1 MTEKI
6 LIALLRFELFGTP
19 ISEELKAQIPNHE
32 KKLFSLARHHDL
44 TAALINALDKC
55 GVKVGDEVSQ
65 ALENERLLTLFR
77 HENICFA
84 QNEVCTALEAGQID
98 HIPLKG
104 AVIRG
109 LYPDPAERTS
119 CDVDILVR
127 PEDADRAVGLICE
140 ECGYTFTARNYHDIS
155 LHSPGG
161 VHIELHFEL
170 GEAVGGVGAA
180 YGRVWDYSSPA
191 PERRYE
197 RRLTDAYLIF
207 HNIAHAAYHFLFGGI
222 GVRAITDLSLMK
234 SRLGYDRGELADLL
248 SESGLETFA
257 AELFSLSD
265 AWFFGGELTEVG
277 KRMEEFVLRS
287 GVYGTQDNKVAVG
300 QGEKKGKIRYL
311 LSRIF
316 LPYDSLKRLYPV
328 LEKHKILI
336 PVCQVRRW
344 FRLLRTGAARRS
356 AAEVKVTAN
365 LDQAHAAEVNRL
377 MSDLKLK

>member
-6 LIALLRFELFGTP
+6 LIALLGLELFGTP
-19 ISEELKAQIPNHE
+19 IAEELKAQIPKHE

-44 TAALINALDKC
+44 AAALANALDKC
-55 GVKVGDEVSQ
+55 GVKVGDEVAQ

-84 QNEVCTALEAGQID
+84 QNEVCAALEEGQID

-109 LYPDPAERTS
+109 LYPDPTERTS

-127 PEDADRAVGLICE
+127 PEDADRAVKLICE
-140 ECGYTFTARNYHDIS
+140 GCGYTFTARNYHDIS

-161 VHIELHFEL
+161 VHVELHFEL
-170 GEAVGGVGAA
+170 GEAIGEVGAT
-180 YGRVWDYSSPA
+180 YGRVWEYSSPA
-191 PERRYE
+191 PERKHE
-197 RRLTDAYLIF
+197 RRMTDAYLIF

-222 GVRAITDLSLMK
+222 GVRALTDLSLLK
-234 SRLGYDRGELADLL
+234 NRLDYDRDELASLL
-248 SESGLETFA
+248 SESELETFA
-257 AELFSLSD
+257 NELFSMCD

-277 KRMEEFVLRS
+277 GRMEKFVLRS
-287 GVYGTQDNKVAVG
+287 GVYGTQDNKVAVA

-316 LPYDSLKRLYPV
+316 LPYESLKRLYPV
-328 LEKHKILI
+328 LEKHKILM

-344 FRLLRTGAARRS
+344 FRLLRGGAARRS
-356 AAEVKVTAN
+356 AAEVKTTAK
-365 LDQAHAAEVNRL
+365 LDQARAAEVNRL